1 MSERAFKESFRWN
14 PLRSIGTKIALMM
27 IAAIMVF
34 VAVTGAV
41 SYRISKRALEREVTG
56 AYLETAVQTSQKL
69 DFLFHSFDKILM
81 QMLVDKAMQETVLD
95 LLQQKNDPAEYTR
108 LADRLD
114 EILQS
119 YMFSDAYITSIEVLE
134 TDGTVI
140 PTRSGLLAS
149 KNYGNED
156 WFKQIAEN
164 GGRSVWIPHNLD
176 GNRNTNPTITLGRVI
191 SGEGASRGYCV
202 ILIDI
207 DLAAIKDQ
215 VEHVGMGDG
224 GSIQVISPQNQVI
237 YSESASQ
244 LGRTSGISLPPE
256 GMSKPKY
263 AFLAPD
269 RSKQVVMAKSEI
281 NGWFTI
287 GMIPV
292 GEMVKDTKRIFQ
304 ATIGVLA
311 CAFALAVAIGWL
323 VARMIGKPLGRLRE
337 LMKQGADGNLRVRTD
352 AVSRDEIGQ
361 VGRSFDEMMRHLTGL
376 VEQAERS
383 ADEMREMAGELSY
396 VSLNTAETAK
406 EIASATSEIARGGE
420 GLASEAERGKQLA
433 QRSKEQTEMLVRTS
447 REMRMLAEDVNATSR
462 TGTDYMAGLIAKTGD
477 MEERIG
483 IITGKVAKLQQ
494 SAESISQVLEML
506 TQLMKQ
512 TNILSFNATIEAARA
527 GSYGK
532 GFKVVADEIRE
543 LSEEA
548 KRSVDA
554 VRPITGA
561 ILREI
566 GETAQVLQES
576 GPIFMEQIASVKQAD
591 MLFNQVG
598 AQMNELM
605 RHLALVNG
613 SILELEQSQ
622 FLLSDA
628 MAGVS
633 SVSDQSLATSEEVAS
648 LSTEQLGISSGLV
661 QLSRKLQVLSGTLKD
676 SLSRFKT

>member
-1 MSERAFKESFRWN
+1 
-14 PLRSIGTKIALMM
+14 
-27 IAAIMVF
+27 
-34 VAVTGAV
+34 
-41 SYRISKRALEREVTG
+41 
-56 AYLETAVQTSQKL
+56 
-69 DFLFHSFDKILM
+69 
-81 QMLVDKAMQETVLD
+81 
-95 LLQQKNDPAEYTR
+95 
-108 LADRLD
+108 
-114 EILQS
+114 
-119 YMFSDAYITSIEVLE
+119 
-134 TDGTVI
+134 
-140 PTRSGLLAS
+140 
-149 KNYGNED
+149 
-156 WFKQIAEN
+156 
-164 GGRSVWIPHNLD
+164 
-176 GNRNTNPTITLGRVI
+176 
-191 SGEGASRGYCV
+191 
-202 ILIDI
+202 
-207 DLAAIKDQ
+207 
-215 VEHVGMGDG
+215 
-224 GSIQVISPQNQVI
+224 
-237 YSESASQ
+237 
-244 LGRTSGISLPPE
+244 
-256 GMSKPKY
+256 
-263 AFLAPD
+263 
-269 RSKQVVMAKSEI
+269 
-281 NGWFTI
+281 
-287 GMIPV
+287 
-292 GEMVKDTKRIFQ
+292 
-304 ATIGVLA
+304 
-311 CAFALAVAIGWL
+311 
-323 VARMIGKPLGRLRE
+323 MIGKPLGRLRE

-462 TGTDYMAGLIAKTGD
+462 TGTEYMAGLIAKTGD

-483 IITGKVAKLQQ
+483 IMTGKVAKLQQ

-576 GPIFMEQIASVKQAD
+576 GPIFIEQIASVKQAD